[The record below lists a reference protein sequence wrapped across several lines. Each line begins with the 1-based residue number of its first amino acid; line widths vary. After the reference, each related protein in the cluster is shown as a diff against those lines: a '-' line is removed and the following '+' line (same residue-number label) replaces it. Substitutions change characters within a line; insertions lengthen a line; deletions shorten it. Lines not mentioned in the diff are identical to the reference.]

1 MVRNRILVAGVAV
14 AVVVIWLV
22 GAAITRF
29 SLEQMAYLAPVAV
42 VVVGLTIGVVLVW
55 VKIVSQAMRDRHS

>member
-1 MVRNRILVAGVAV
+1 MAHNRLLVTGVAI

-29 SLEQMAYLAPVAV
+29 NLEQMAYLAPIAV
-42 VVVGLTIGVVLVW
+42 IVVGLTVGVVLVW
-55 VKIVSQAMRDRHS
+55 VKIVSEGMRDRRS